1 MSDTV
6 DRIQVD
12 IQVVIPVYR
21 NAESLEILYQ
31 RLSHTFEMLKKSWRI
46 IFVNDH
52 SPDRSMSILK
62 KIAKENE
69 NVAVLSLKDNI
80 GQHLAVL
87 TGLWC
92 CREKCSYVVVMDAD
106 LQDPPEAIPD
116 MIQKLD
122 QGYGAV
128 FAGRR
133 GRYQSSFRHLT
144 SIIFKYLRYIISKI
158 PSDAGMFVVM
168 KYEMVEK
175 LNTLT
180 ARWPSVVS
188 MIGWA
193 GLPIAIIPVKRSSR
207 PTGRSAYNGWKR
219 LKAAYCA
226 LVGGICWRC
235 FPKELIRRKTR
246 MANHIEE
253 VIGYLSLDLT
263 KEEIK

>member
-6 DRIQVD
+6 DRDQVE
-12 IQVVIPVYR
+12 IHVVIPVYR
-21 NAESLEILYQ
+21 NAESLEILYK
-31 RLSHTFEMLKKSWRI
+31 RLSHTLEALKKSWRI
-46 IFVNDH
+46 LFVNDH
-52 SPDRSMSILK
+52 SPDRSMSVLK
-62 KIAKENE
+62 KMAKENE
-69 NVAVLSLKDNI
+69 NVTVLSLKDNI

-106 LQDPPEAIPD
+106 LQDPPEAIPY

-133 GRYQSSFRHLT
+133 GRYQSPLRHLT
-144 SIIFKYLRYIISKI
+144 SGIFKYLRYIISRI

-168 KYEMVEK
+168 NPEMVEK

-180 ARWPSVVS
+180 TRWPYVIS
-188 MIGWA
+188 MIGWT
-193 GLPIAIIPVKRSSR
+193 GLPIAVIPVKRSIR

-235 FPKELIRRKTR
+235 FPRGLIRRKISMT
-246 MANHIEE
+246 NHIEE
-253 VIGYLSLDLT
+253 VFGDLSMDLST
-263 KEEIK
+263 GEIK